1 MGFFKTLMLSLIQAV
16 QLQNGNPY
24 YSINIKK
31 IIETSFVTSKLRD
44 L

>member
-1 MGFFKTLMLSLIQAV
+1 MGFVKTLMLSLIQAV

-24 YSINIKK
+24 YSINIK
-31 IIETSFVTSKLRD
+31 IIKTSFVTSKLRD